1 MHINIAI
8 DSPDTNYS
16 HLALKDL
23 LTARDMY
30 HLHLMRHPNV
40 VATAVGRYRI
50 RRGDPWPN
58 KRHPTTPINQ
68 KPRSEPRR
76 LDNSEVRPY
85 SWPAILVF
93 VSKWLSPAAFR
104 TNGDY
109 EPDQMVPR
117 VLYLPDGRRI
127 PVCVIEAPK
136 FDQTPA
142 FAPEVRYPLNNI
154 GGGFPVLAEVQ
165 GREYVATVGCLVTDG
180 HKYYGIT
187 NRHVT
192 GDPGELV
199 YSRLGGKKQQIG
211 VSSDKQITRLLF
223 EDAYPGWPSRQMYVN
238 IDVGLID
245 VDDVNR
251 WTTDVRDVGSM
262 GPLVDLSA
270 DNMTLALIGTPVRG
284 AGAAGGVMHGEIQAL
299 FYRYKSRAGFEYV
312 ADLFIGPRTSAP
324 QTGLTRVRPSSRHRK
339 PFATFPGDSG
349 TLWLVDPVDADAPKK
364 KSRNR
369 KKTPAERPV
378 YRPLAL
384 QWGENIFEAG
394 GGSAQPY
401 VLATC
406 LSTVCNRLGV
416 ELVRDWNVDQP
427 DTWGAVG
434 HFSIAARAIG
444 ALSSKV
450 PKLSTLMTNNLLII
464 SHDDDT
470 ILKSAFKGMGSQA
483 FVPMA
488 DVPDF
493 FWKHGKQGAS
503 RGLEGPNHFA
513 DMDQTRSS
521 DGMDLLTLSKN
532 DSNIDPTVW
541 NAFYDSV
548 TDLLTGKTISQMHRG
563 LLPFRVWQI
572 FDEMVDF
579 ASKGKTPEFVCAAG
593 VLAHYVGDA
602 CQPLHISFLHD
613 GDPMKPQTKTVTHKT
628 GAVETVTEALGAG
641 VHTAYED
648 DMVNAHRKD
657 ILDGLAKTPKVKKA
671 ELLDNGFEAAK
682 ATIALMRGTFTKIAP
697 SDIVGA
703 FIAFKGTKAQR
714 AEAFWKQFGTKTV
727 TCMQNGTHLI
737 ATLWESAWTKGGG
750 ESAGGSTAELTH
762 KKAMGIV
769 AKSSFLE
776 SFSIAKIGTHLT
788 KHP

>member
-1 MHINIAI
+1 MHINVNIEAP
-8 DSPDTNYS
+8 DSNYAQ
-16 HLALKDL
+16 LALKDL
-23 LTARDMY
+23 LSARDMY
-30 HLHLMRHPNV
+30 HLHLMRRPNV
-40 VATAVGRYRI
+40 VATAIGRYRI
-50 RRGDPWPN
+50 RQQDPWPSR
-58 KRHPTTPINQ
+58 RHPTTPIHQ
-68 KPRSEPRR
+68 KPRREPRR

-93 VSKWLSPAAFR
+93 VSQWLDPRSFR

-109 EPDQMVPR
+109 QPDEMVPR
-117 VLYLPDGRRI
+117 VLYLPDGRRV

-136 FDQTPA
+136 VDDTPA
-142 FAPEVRYPLNNI
+142 FAPNVRYPLNNI

-192 GDPGELV
+192 GDPGEVV
-199 YSRLGGKKQQIG
+199 YSRLGGKKQPIG

-251 WTTDVRDVGSM
+251 WTTNVRGVGAIGSM
-262 GPLVDLSA
+262 VDLSA
-270 DNMTLALIGTPVRG
+270 DNMTLALIGAQVRG
-284 AGAAGGVMHGEIQAL
+284 SGAAGGVMHGEVQAL

-312 ADLFIGPRTSAP
+312 ADLFIGPR
-324 QTGLTRVRPSSRHRK
+324 GSRKGR
-339 PFATFPGDSG
+339 PFATVPGDSG
-349 TLWLVDPVDADAPKK
+349 TLWLLDTTAPDTTKPAK
-364 KSRNR
+364 KSRRR
-369 KKTPAERPV
+369 KKPADKPV

-384 QWGENIFEAG
+384 QWGENIFQAG
-394 GGSAQPY
+394 GGGAQPY

-464 SHDDDT
+464 SHDDNT
-470 ILKSAFKGMGSQA
+470 ILTNAFTGMGSA
-483 FVPMA
+483 TFVPMA

-493 FWKHGKQGAS
+493 FWKHGKQGSS

-521 DGMDLLTLSKN
+521 DGTDLLTLCKTE
-532 DSNIDPTVW
+532 SNIDPAVW

-548 TDLLTGKTISQMHRG
+548 TDLLTGKAIAQQHRG

-572 FDEMVDF
+572 FDDMVDF
-579 ASKGKTPEFVCAAG
+579 ASKGRTPEFVCAAG

-613 GDPMKPQTKTVTHKT
+613 GDPLKPQTRTVHHKN
-628 GAVETVTEALGAG
+628 GVTEEVPEALGAG
-641 VHTAYED
+641 VHAAYED

-657 ILDGLAKTPKVKKA
+657 ILDGLAKTSKVKQS
-671 ELLDNGFEAAK
+671 ELVDNGFQAAK
-682 ATIALMRGTFTKIAP
+682 ATIALMRSTFTRIAP
-697 SDIVGA
+697 SDIVDA
-703 FIAFKGTKAQR
+703 YVAFKGTNADR
-714 AEAFWKQFGTKTV
+714 AEDFWKKFGTKTV

-737 ATLWESAWTKGGG
+737 ATLWESAWAKGGG

-762 KKAMGIV
+762 PKAMGIV
-769 AKSSFLE
+769 AKSDFLE
-776 SFSIAKIGTHLT
+776 SFSIATIGPHLT
-788 KHP
+788 KPV